1 MKKRSLGYLCGVVGV
16 SLVTLSVGVQ
26 SVSAAP
32 VTTKTTQGTVTYTE
46 GDVVID
52 GAKLPDSL
60 NFGTHAIRNDIE
72 QTFYATDDGTDTENA
87 SAANLTTGEVEVTD
101 NRSSSTHGWT
111 VNVQQTAQFANG
123 SDVLTGS
130 TLSIY
135 GDPTTVTGVTGA
147 NGFVS
152 GKLDVAVGSDRV
164 VLAAKATDTNAKFV
178 SLDLTK
184 FSLTV
189 PANAPKTNVT
199 YTSDIV
205 WTTSNTPGV

>member
-1 MKKRSLGYLCGVVGV
+1 MKKRSLGYLCGVVGI
-16 SLVTLSVGVQ
+16 SLVTLSVGTQ

-87 SAANLTTGEVEVTD
+87 SAANLTTGKVEVTD

-135 GDPTTVTGVTGA
+135 GDPSLVTNVTGA
-147 NGFVS
+147 NGFSS
-152 GKLDVAVGSDRV
+152 GKLDVAVGSDKV